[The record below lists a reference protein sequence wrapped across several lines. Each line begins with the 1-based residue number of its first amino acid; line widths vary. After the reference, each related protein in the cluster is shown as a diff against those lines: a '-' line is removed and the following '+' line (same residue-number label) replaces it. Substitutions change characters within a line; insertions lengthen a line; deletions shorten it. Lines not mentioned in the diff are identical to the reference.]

1 MSCICHSRHLSDEGK
16 MFFYAKIEGV
26 LHMNPQV
33 IEYYENLLKFE
44 VMETQYTSTSQTLNE
59 IVEEYI
65 EQNAVHE
72 NDILTA
78 YTNVMKELIG

>member
-1 MSCICHSRHLSDEGK
+1 
-16 MFFYAKIEGV
+16 
-26 LHMNPQV
+26 MNPQV

>member
-1 MSCICHSRHLSDEGK
+1 
-16 MFFYAKIEGV
+16 
-26 LHMNPQV
+26 MNPQV

-59 IVEEYI
+59 KVEEYI